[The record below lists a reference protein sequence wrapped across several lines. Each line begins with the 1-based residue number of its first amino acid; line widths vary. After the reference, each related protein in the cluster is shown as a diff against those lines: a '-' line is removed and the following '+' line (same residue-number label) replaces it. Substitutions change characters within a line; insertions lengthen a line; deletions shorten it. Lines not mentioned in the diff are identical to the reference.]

1 MKTSTRSASRLPT
14 LAALPSEPHLVDIGR
29 PADTIEAFLQSTTL
43 IVNITSKDI
52 DGFQWLLGKIE
63 DSAIESVLFVS
74 STSVY
79 PPDSGIVSEAD
90 GVESPHHPLVVIE
103 NLFRQSREFR
113 TTVIRF
119 GGLIGPGRHPGRF
132 FRGGRTLRD
141 PHAGVNLIH
150 LDDCVAIVERIVS
163 DGVWGETFNACAD
176 THPSKRE
183 FYTQAASLA
192 GAPALTFDGGS
203 DGPSKL
209 VDSGKLK
216 RVLGYRFRH
225 PDLMAIRFGESG

>member
-1 MKTSTRSASRLPT
+1 VKASTRSVARLPT
-14 LAALPSEPHLVDIGR
+14 LAALPSEPYLVDIGR
-29 PADTIEAFLQSTTL
+29 PADTIEGFLQSTTL

-63 DSAIESVLFVS
+63 DSPVEAVLFVG

-79 PPDSGIVSEAD
+79 PPDSGVVSEAD
-90 GVESPHHPLVVIE
+90 AAESPHHPLLVIE
-103 NLFRQSREFR
+103 NLFRKSRGFR
-113 TTVIRF
+113 TTVVRF

-132 FRGGRTLRD
+132 FRGGKTLRE
-141 PHAGVNLIH
+141 PNNCVNLIH
-150 LDDCVAIVERIVS
+150 LDDCVNIIERIVS

-183 FYTQAASLA
+183 FYTRAASLA
-192 GAPALTFDGGS
+192 GAPAPTFDDAG
-203 DGPSKL
+203 DGPGKL
-209 VDSGKLK
+209 VDSGKLQ

-225 PDLMAIRFGESG
+225 PDLMAIRFDESG